1 MLRCL
6 FSKYR
11 ISRISYIWKK
21 KIKFDRTSIDS
32 RQASWRRIFSG
43 KSVSWKV
50 NRRSIRDLERF
61 AQFWWIFVLSFV
73 KVDKA
78 RYNRIFVSRFNN
90 GLWFWPAA
98 FRNFKQRA
106 EFLSRMHNS
115 RLERRNGVCAR
126 VCRVLFPPSQRSR
139 RNRRMNFHVGGMLRL
154 ASAGTKLFVKY
165 RERYLEAFRLPA
177 RFAR

>member
-1 MLRCL
+1 
-6 FSKYR
+6 
-11 ISRISYIWKK
+11 
-21 KIKFDRTSIDS
+21 
-32 RQASWRRIFSG
+32 
-43 KSVSWKV
+43 
-50 NRRSIRDLERF
+50 
-61 AQFWWIFVLSFV
+61 
-73 KVDKA
+73 
-78 RYNRIFVSRFNN
+78 
-90 GLWFWPAA
+90 
-98 FRNFKQRA
+98 
-106 EFLSRMHNS
+106 MHNS